1 MGKCEQHP
9 NIRQINMK
17 RRILILIIT
26 LIPICGFSVDI
37 DTITSKI
44 IVLNEGYDRVSA
56 IKTLEG
62 IVIIDTHKSTAD
74 MSRMKKLII
83 NHFNDSNFVYVIN
96 THPCLEHINGNSLF
110 PNAKKI
116 AHSNFADTEKPDSN
130 DNRIGFIN
138 KNIPQLEDKI
148 LTTTDTS
155 EKQELQKRLDYL
167 AAMRDDFFKSAL
179 PPDLSFTDR
188 LSIKVGDLTFEMVY
202 IGDGAHGNSSIFIY
216 IPEEKTLFTGSA
228 LAMPPIIYK
237 TGGWITNHDVDRWIS
252 VLNEYIG
259 KSDLENIVAS
269 HIKYY
274 TKKDLTEMR
283 DYYSLISSTI
293 RENQTKGLTKDE
305 TFAILDYNSI
315 NKRFE
320 IFDDNEKS
328 KDRHENNIMI
338 LWDYYKNTSP

>member
-1 MGKCEQHP
+1 M
-9 NIRQINMK
+9 IRK
-17 RRILILIIT
+17 ILILIFA
-26 LIPICGFSVDI
+26 LIPICGFSVTI

-56 IKTLEG
+56 IKTSKG
-62 IVIIDTHKSTAD
+62 IVIIDTHKSTVD

-83 NHFNDSNFVYVIN
+83 NHFNDSNFIYVIN

-110 PNAKKI
+110 PNAQKI
-116 AHSNFADTEKPDSN
+116 AHSNFADSELPDSN

-138 KNIPQLEDKI
+138 SQLPKLE
-148 LTTTDTS
+148 
-155 EKQELQKRLDYL
+155 EELANTADIIRQGELNKRIDYL
-167 AAMRDDFFKSAL
+167 STMRDDFFKSAL

-202 IGDGAHGNSSIFIY
+202 IGDGAHGNSSILIY
-216 IPEEKTLFTGSA
+216 IPEERTLFTGSA

-237 TGGWITNHDVDRWIS
+237 TGGWIIKQDVDRWIA
-252 VLNEYIG
+252 VLDEFID
-259 KSDLENIVAS
+259 KPDLENIVAS
-269 HIKYY
+269 HVKYY
-274 TKKDLTEMR
+274 TKKNLIEMR
-283 DYYSLISSTI
+283 DYYSMISSTI
-293 RENQTKGLTKDE
+293 RENQAKGLTKDV
-305 TFAILDYNSI
+305 TFEILDYEKI

-328 KDRHENNIMI
+328 KERHDNNIMI